1 MVKPKAW
8 YVSQLTT
15 EDASDM
21 DERFKN
27 AHHYSQF
34 DDLMAA
40 VGNALRDVEFH
51 RTSPNVAVVYRKGDI
66 FALGEI
72 GYKNTKSKGNGEL
85 TYYVQSRRIKNDKY
99 RDSSWQHH
107 IVTTKVLKTAVTAA
121 STYLVP
127 FNCEE
132 AVEVTRDV
140 VRQLIANQM
149 SKCHAKA
156 REAYRSL
163 TGEAGYS
170 TNMENEFILEL
181 RGHKFV
187 SPRLNAASEDYYA
200 AYDEWKDA
208 ASATKGGVYYLGISD
223 NYGQQVADMAHVSM
237 DWPYDAN
244 YFDRVPAES
253 VADWARGRVA
263 VLNMVPPLKY
273 VQGVGVRLDDRTFYV
288 VGEKEGE

>member
-1 MVKPKAW
+1 MAKPKAW

-34 DDLMAA
+34 DSLMAA

-51 RTSPNVAVVYRKGDI
+51 RTSPNAAVVYRKGDI

-107 IVTTKVLKTAVTAA
+107 IVATKVLKTAVTAA

-140 VRQLIANQM
+140 ARQLITDQM
-149 SKCHAKA
+149 NKYHTKA
-156 REAYRSL
+156 RDAYKSL

-170 TNMENEFILEL
+170 TNMESEFILEL
-181 RGHKFV
+181 RGHTFL
-187 SPRLNAASEDYYA
+187 SPRLNTASEDYYA
-200 AYDEWKDA
+200 AYDAWKDA
-208 ASATKGGVYYLGISD
+208 ISATKGGVYYLGISD
-223 NYGQQVADMAHVSM
+223 NYGQQVADMAHVEVGY
-237 DWPYDAN
+237 PYKSEC
-244 YFDRVPAES
+244 FDRMPAES

-263 VLNMVPPLKY
+263 VLSMVEPLKY
-273 VQGVGVRLDDRTFYV
+273 VQGVGLRLDDRIFYV
-288 VGEKEGE
+288 VGEKERE